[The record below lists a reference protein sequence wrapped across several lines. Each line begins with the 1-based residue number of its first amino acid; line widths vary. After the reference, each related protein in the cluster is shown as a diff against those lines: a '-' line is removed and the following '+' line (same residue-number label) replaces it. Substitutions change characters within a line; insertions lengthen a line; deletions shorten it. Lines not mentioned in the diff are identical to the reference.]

1 MVAKVLRDYGRFLA
15 RVAGAGFLGGAF
27 AAAAEYIIGVAAGR
41 GRFWGLPRHFYQML
55 LGAEVLWAA
64 ALAGALCALSGS
76 VYYAWAARRGPTRLA
91 SPPVFVVVV
100 ALCGAPALYFLATVD
115 HPYFYLR
122 TMAKVI
128 VPFVVV
134 AVLGAWAAATWGVY
148 SLINKVLYRANVA
161 GAAGVTAVRFL
172 AIILLVPFVGAE
184 LWALGRARERPPPR
198 PDIYIVVMDAFRADR
213 LSYYGATRR
222 LAPTLENF
230 AADAVVFREAFTV
243 SSWTKP
249 AIASIFTSSY
259 PSTHGVNARFSS
271 LPPDA
276 VTLAEAL
283 SEQGYLTVAA
293 SANLNVSRYA
303 RTADGFD
310 VLDNAQ
316 DGTVLEAAGPPTSA
330 ARALVLTRLARRPFL
345 GPLWRWTTEGMDLNR
360 RLEFWRRLSEGRPRF
375 FYVHYMEPHTPNP
388 ARAEY
393 MTELRPFLDKVE
405 KRRAKE
411 IMTGRFFFGQYLK
424 NPSFSPDY
432 NDDEVA
438 LAKALYDAEIRRMDA
453 VVKDLLRNVITRG
466 RGRLE
471 PILVFTADHGEEF
484 LEHGRWLHGASL
496 HQEVARIPLVIK
508 APGCP
513 AAVLAGPVNLVDV
526 APTVVSLAGGAIP
539 EGWRG
544 LDLTPYIAR
553 GSPVPRTPL
562 LLEGIQVITPA
573 TSRRP
578 EGRLELNGLVAGE
591 YYYLRDENAAAE
603 FLYHREDDPCQRN
616 NLASSE
622 VPSHQA
628 ALSAGRA
635 ALARLKRQ
643 AEERAYRPGK
653 ANVPP
658 RVAGGLRALGYVN

>member
-1 MVAKVLRDYGRFLA
+1 LEAKRLRDYGRFVA
-15 RVAGAGFLGGAF
+15 QVAGAGFLGGAL
-27 AAAAEYIIGVAAGR
+27 AGAAEYVIGVAAGR
-41 GRFWGLPRHFYQML
+41 GGFWGVPRHFYQIL

-64 ALAGALCALSGS
+64 ALAGALCALGGS
-76 VYYAWAARRGPTRLA
+76 VYYAWGARRGRKRLA
-91 SPPVFVVVV
+91 SAPIFVVAV

-115 HPYFYLR
+115 HPHFYLPAK
-122 TMAKVI
+122 AKVI
-128 VPFVVV
+128 VPLVVA

-148 SLINKVLYRANVA
+148 SLVKKIMYRANVA
-161 GAAGVTAVRFL
+161 GAGGVAAVRLL
-172 AIILLVPFVGAE
+172 AVILLVPFVGAE
-184 LWALGRARERPPPR
+184 LWALWRARERSPPK

-213 LSYYGATRR
+213 LSYYGATRC
-222 LAPTLENF
+222 LAPALENF
-230 AADAVVFREAFTV
+230 AADAVVFGEAFTV
-243 SSWTKP
+243 SLWTKP
-249 AIASIFTSSY
+249 VIASIFTSSY

-283 SEQGYLTVAA
+283 REQGYLTVAA

-310 VLDNAQ
+310 VLDNAR
-316 DGTVLEAAGPPTSA
+316 DGTVLEAAGPPTTL
-330 ARALVLTRLARRPFL
+330 ARALVLTRSGRRSFL
-345 GPLWRWTTEGMDLNR
+345 GPLWRWTTDGMDLNR
-360 RLEFWRRLSEGRPRF
+360 RLEFWQRLSEGRPRF
-375 FYVHYMEPHTPNP
+375 FYIHYMEPHNPNP
-388 ARAEY
+388 PRAEY
-393 MTELRPFLDKVE
+393 MAELQPLLAKVKE
-405 KRRAKE
+405 DRAKH
-411 IMTGRFFFGQYLK
+411 IAVGHFFFDQYMRD
-424 NPSFSPDY
+424 PAFSPDY
-432 NDDEVA
+432 DDDEVA
-438 LAKALYDAEIRRMDA
+438 LATALYDADIRRMDA
-453 VVKDLLRNVITRG
+453 VIADLLRNAVTSARG
-466 RGRLE
+466 APE
-471 PILVFTADHGEEF
+471 PIVVITADHGEEF

-496 HQEVARIPLVIK
+496 HQEMARIPLVIK

-526 APTVVSLAGGAIP
+526 APTAVSLAGGAIP
-539 EGWRG
+539 EGWQG
-544 LDLTPYIAR
+544 LDLTPHIAR
-553 GSPVPRTPL
+553 GSPVPPRPL

-573 TSRRP
+573 TTQYP

-603 FLYHREDDPCQRN
+603 FLYHREHDPRQRN

-658 RVAGGLRALGYVN
+658 RVEGGLRALGYIN